1 MVFKPIPCKTR
12 WEGLLLSFWIG
23 LIDILLLYWAMQRAT
38 DTVRFALILLVVASV
53 PLLIHLLYRVWS
65 IFTLEYWV
73 DRNAITVCWA
83 NVRQRIPLHGMQRM
97 VEGGAEELTKAG
109 WGHWPGPYLRPGR
122 TRQIASLTLLATR
135 PLDQCLLLDTGN
147 TVFALSPSNKD
158 EFLTAVQE
166 RFRMGP
172 STHLTVAREH
182 TALISRVFGESRMG
196 VLLLGAGLL
205 GVLALFGMVMVR
217 FPNLPDMLPFR
228 YSADGLP
235 EAIRSKTALFLLPG
249 IGLSAW
255 LANGLWGMWMANRKQ
270 FLGAYML
277 WGGAI
282 IVQLC
287 SLMALASLLP

>member
-12 WEGLLLSFWIG
+12 WEALILSFWIG
-23 LIDILLLYWAMQRAT
+23 LLDILLLYWATQRAT

-53 PLLIHLLYRVWS
+53 PLLMHLLYRAWS

-73 DRNAITVCWA
+73 DRNAVTVRWA
-83 NVRQRIPLHGMQRM
+83 NVRQLIPLYGVQRI
-97 VEGGAEELTKAG
+97 VEGNAEELTNAS

-122 TRQIASLTLLATR
+122 TRQVLNLTLLATR
-135 PLDQCLLLDTGN
+135 PLDQCLLLDTGDI
-147 TVFALSPSNKD
+147 VFALSPVDKAA
-158 EFLTAVQE
+158 FLNSVQE
-166 RFRMGP
+166 RFQMGP
-172 STHLTVAREH
+172 SLDLSVTREH
-182 TALISRVFGESRMG
+182 TALTARVFGESRVG
-196 VLLLGAGLL
+196 ILLLGVGLL

-228 YSADGLP
+228 YSADGQS
-235 EAIRSKTALFLLPG
+235 EAMRSKTALFLLPG

-255 LANGLWGMWMANRKQ
+255 FANGLWGMWMANRKQ

-277 WGGAI
+277 WGGSI